1 MNSIDKKY
9 SEEIAKLKQE
19 VYDAN
24 MLLVKYNLVIHT
36 WGNVSGITKD
46 RKYMVIK
53 PKWRRLCDIKARR
66 YGYYRYGKQCLWFE
80 I

>member
-36 WGNVSGITKD
+36 
-46 RKYMVIK
+46 
-53 PKWRRLCDIKARR
+53 
-66 YGYYRYGKQCLWFE
+66 
-80 I
+80 